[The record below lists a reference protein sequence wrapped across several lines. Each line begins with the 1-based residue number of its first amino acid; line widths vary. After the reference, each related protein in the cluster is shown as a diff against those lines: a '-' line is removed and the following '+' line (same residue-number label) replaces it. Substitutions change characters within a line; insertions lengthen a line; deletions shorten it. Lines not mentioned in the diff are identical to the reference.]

1 MAAGTTPA
9 AAAPTTAAA
18 TMATAAST
26 RDLHGGTK
34 ILPIEEIERGETDVG
49 HFLFAKDEALV
60 GRVVV
65 GLREI
70 GSGHGGCGCVTRQRK
85 PQSGGTQRRHGGGF
99 GCAFPLRSLLDLW
112 HARILRPFAVKPVQP
127 DVASVRPAK
136 PARKGYLCARMQKD
150 RAGFP
155 FIFMTRARRAA
166 SVARSGA
173 VRK

>member
-18 TMATAAST
+18 TMAATAASA

-65 GLREI
+65 GLRELAV
-70 GSGHGGCGCVTRQRK
+70 GTVDADALPASENPSPAAPSAVTAAALVVRFRFEACL
-85 PQSGGTQRRHGGGF
+85 TF
-99 GCAFPLRSLLDLW
+99 GMPAS
-112 HARILRPFAVKPVQP
+112 
-127 DVASVRPAK
+127 SVR
-136 PARKGYLCARMQKD
+136 LL
-150 RAGFP
+150 
-155 FIFMTRARRAA
+155 
-166 SVARSGA
+166 
-173 VRK
+173 